1 MIEIRFHGRGGQGTV
16 VASKVL
22 ADALAKEGNF
32 VQAYPEFGVERRG
45 APVFSFIRIDNKQI
59 YDKSR
64 IYNPDHVIV
73 VDPTLVEAIDI
84 TEGLKEGGV
93 IIINSE
99 KNPASFKFP
108 AKFKVATINATGIA
122 VKHKLG
128 TLAAPIVN
136 TAIIGAVIKVLG
148 LTKLESLLQ
157 AIREGVPIRPED
169 NVAAAKEAMKQ
180 PRRPCNLGT
189 SSEVPPFKGWHFG
202 ERPHF

>member
-22 ADALAKEGNF
+22 ADALAKEGNY

-45 APVFSFIRIDNKQI
+45 APVIAFIRIDDKPI

-64 IYNPDHVIV
+64 IYEPNHVVV
-73 VDPTLVEAIDI
+73 VDPTLVEAIDV
-84 TEGLKEGGV
+84 TEGLKGGGT

-99 KNPASFKFP
+99 KDPASFKFP

-128 TLAAPIVN
+128 SLAAPIVN
-136 TAIIGAVIKVLG
+136 TAIVGAVVKMLE
-148 LTKLESLLQ
+148 LTKLEPLLA
-157 AIREGVPIRPED
+157 AIKEGVPTRPED
-169 NVAAAKEAMKQ
+169 NMAAAEEAYKMAEKA
-180 PRRPCNLGT
+180 
-189 SSEVPPFKGWHFG
+189 V
-202 ERPHF
+202 

>member
-16 VASKVL
+16 VASKVM

-45 APVFSFIRIDNKQI
+45 APVFSFIRIDNQPI

-64 IYNPDHVIV
+64 IYAPNHVVV
-73 VDPTLVEAIDI
+73 VDPTLVEVIDI
-84 TEGLKEGGV
+84 TEGLKDGGV

-99 KNPASFKFP
+99 KDPASFKFP

-136 TAIIGAVIKVLG
+136 TAIVGAVMKILN
-148 LTKLESLLQ
+148 LTKLEPLLA
-157 AIREGVPIRPED
+157 AIKEGVPIRPED
-169 NVAAAKEAMKQ
+169 NMAAAKEAYEIAEK
-180 PRRPCNLGT
+180 T
-189 SSEVPPFKGWHFG
+189 V
-202 ERPHF
+202 

>member
-45 APVFSFIRIDNKQI
+45 APVFSFIRIDNKTI

-64 IYNPDHVIV
+64 IYTPNHVVV
-73 VDPTLVEAIDI
+73 VDPTLVEAIDV
-84 TEGLKEGGV
+84 TEGLKDGGV

-99 KNPASFKFP
+99 KDPASFKFP

-122 VKHKLG
+122 VAHKLG
-128 TLAAPIVN
+128 TLASPIVN
-136 TAIIGAVIKVLG
+136 TAIVGAVVKILG
-148 LTKLESLLQ
+148 LTRLEPLLQ
-157 AIREGVPIRPED
+157 AIKEGVPIRPED
-169 NVAAAKEAMKQ
+169 NMAAAKEAYEQAEKA
-180 PRRPCNLGT
+180 
-189 SSEVPPFKGWHFG
+189 V
-202 ERPHF
+202 